1 LARALSAVAVGGHGP
16 GLIIGKATTRGL
28 HQSVLS
34 KRLNPPVKWSYRKL
48 ILWWALA
55 FLSIGWILFYTN
67 AVTKNFSCCS
77 VAAVDP
83 FRAVVCSH
91 VPTAAGSFLEAQSVH
106 LQASLFSVG
115 TLVPLRTLWHFN
127 GAGLLELG
135 NQQPRH
141 ALFTTAGL
149 DYLIRGGGMQ
159 GGFSRRAC
167 GGDQAAGEAK
177 ESAGFGRIREDEVGI
192 ASATHSSP
200 PQFDR
205 LLRYEA
211 SLEAPSIVR

>member
-1 LARALSAVAVGGHGP
+1 MEAIVVATEGTGFSVSAQPAQLGLASRAYLRCPNCNSTNLRKVSLAYQEGLVRTVARTRVRAVVVGGHGP
-16 GLIIGKATTRGL
+16 DLLVARATTQGSQ
-28 HQSVLS
+28 QSNLS
-34 KRLNPPVKWSYRKL
+34 KRLSPPVKWSYRKL

-127 GAGLLELG
+127 GTGLLELG
-135 NQQPRH
+135 NQKPRH
-141 ALFTTAGL
+141 ALFTTTGL
-149 DYLIRGGGMQ
+149 D
-159 GGFSRRAC
+159 C
-167 GGDQAAGEAK
+167 
-177 ESAGFGRIREDEVGI
+177 
-192 ASATHSSP
+192 
-200 PQFDR
+200 
-205 LLRYEA
+205 
-211 SLEAPSIVR
+211 

>member
-1 LARALSAVAVGGHGP
+1 MARALSAVAVGGHGP

-34 KRLNPPVKWSYRKL
+34 KRLNPPVKWSYRKP

-83 FRAVVCSH
+83 FRAVVCRH

-135 NQQPRH
+135 NQLPRQ
-141 ALFTTAGL
+141 ALFATAGL
-149 DYLIRGGGMQ
+149 DDLIRARRNP
-159 GGFSRRAC
+159 SRRNPRRV
-167 GGDQAAGEAK
+167 
-177 ESAGFGRIREDEVGI
+177 FLR
-192 ASATHSSP
+192 SS
-200 PQFDR
+200 
-205 LLRYEA
+205 LRR
-211 SLEAPSIVR
+211 SSGLRVTRKRGLRSNQRR